1 MPTIHITKEAVE
13 QIERP
18 EKDRVDYFDDVL
30 RGFGIRVFALKPGG
44 KPLTKAQEKTAGKT
58 YFTMRRVNGKL
69 TRTKIDT
76 ADKITAEKAR
86 KAAEGLLADM
96 GRGIDPNEE
105 KRQARQQVEEAQ
117 KHGITLQKALDAYL
131 DKGKLKP
138 RTIETYKTLCR
149 LYLTDWLDKPANEIT
164 RDMVKARHADIASGK
179 RDRRKLAKEADT
191 EKGRKG
197 KAKLKAVEP
206 PEPTRREASADNC
219 MRTLRAVLNYQFEED
234 EGGAPY
240 ANPVNIL
247 SSRKRKAW
255 FKVERRQTRLKNSD
269 LPAWYKA
276 VMSLDN
282 SIMTDYLLFLLF
294 TGLRRQEAATLKWK
308 QVDFEEGCFTL
319 TGGLTGVTKNKQ
331 FHTLPLSDYLHNLLT
346 DRKEGLKTELTEAKA
361 ALVKIDTMSTIRQ
374 RQEAHNRVALAESR
388 LASPYVFPGEG
399 ATGYIVEPKRAIDTV
414 TATTG
419 ISFSCHD
426 LRRTFASL
434 AESLDLSRYTIKAL
448 LNHKQDADVTGGYI
462 VLDITR
468 LREAMQKI
476 TDALQERIKTQHG
489 QVIQMKSRAA

>member
-1 MPTIHITKEAVE
+1 MPKIHITKTTVE
-13 QIERP
+13 SLPTPDKGQ
-18 EKDRVDYFDDVL
+18 VDYFDDSMK
-30 RGFGIRVFALKPGG
+30 GFGVRVSASC
-44 KPLTKAQEKTAGKT
+44 KT

-69 TRTKIDT
+69 TRVKIDT

-86 KAAEGLLADM
+86 SKAKITLGVMET
-96 GRGIDPNEE
+96 GIDPNEE
-105 KRQARQQVEEAQ
+105 KRQARQQMEEDQ
-117 KHGITLQKALDAYL
+117 KQGITLQKALDAYL
-131 DKGKLKP
+131 EKGKLKP

-149 LYLTDWLDKPANEIT
+149 LYLADWLDKPANEIT
-164 RDMVKARHADIASGK
+164 RDMVKTRHADIASGK
-179 RDRRKLAKEADT
+179 RDRRKLAKETDT
-191 EKGRKG
+191 VKGRKN
-197 KAKLKAVEP
+197 KPKLKTVELL
-206 PEPTRREASADNC
+206 EPTRREASADNC

-234 EGGAPY
+234 EGGTPY

-269 LPAWYKA
+269 LPAWHKA

-282 SIMTDYLLFLLF
+282 SIMTDYLRFLLF

-308 QVDFEEGCFTL
+308 QVDFQEGCFTL
-319 TGGLTGVTKNKQ
+319 TGGMTGVTKNKQ
-331 FHTLPLSDYLHNLLT
+331 FHTLPLSDYLHDLLN
-346 DRKEGLKTELTEAKA
+346 DRKEGLKTELAEAKA
-361 ALVKIDTMSTIRQ
+361 ALEKIGTMTLREQ
-374 RQEAHNRVALAESR
+374 QEARNRFALAEKR

-419 ISFSCHD
+419 ITFSCHD

-462 VLDITR
+462 VLDINR
-468 LREAMQKI
+468 LRDAMQKI

-489 QVIQMKSRAA
+489 QILQLQARAK